1 MATAKSKIPTP
12 EPRVQP
18 SPAADPS
25 PQEAPEP
32 VVEQPKAVA
41 PEPVAP
47 APEPTPKAAPAKA
60 SDTVLVVPSHPY
72 PVYVPTQKIRISPSN
87 PRELVLDSWVESQIK
102 EGVLRVI

>member
-18 SPAADPS
+18 APIPAVEPS

-32 VVEQPKAVA
+32 VVEQPKAA
-41 PEPVAP
+41 ATPEPAAP
-47 APEPTPKAAPAKA
+47 APAPTKA
-60 SDTVLVVPSHPY
+60 SDTVLVVPNHPY
-72 PVYVPTQKIRISPSN
+72 PVYVPTQKIRLSPSN